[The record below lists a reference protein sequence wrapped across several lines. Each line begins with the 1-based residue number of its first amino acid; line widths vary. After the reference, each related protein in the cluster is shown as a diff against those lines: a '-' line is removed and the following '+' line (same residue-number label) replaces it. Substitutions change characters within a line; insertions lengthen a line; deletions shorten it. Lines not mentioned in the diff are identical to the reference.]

1 MCSRRT
7 SWISARYQTL
17 FLGVA
22 CLLFILYK
30 YFPSLF
36 SLILYSYPLII
47 CTTIFLGILSRYR
60 KPDAPK
66 KEDDRKTRR
75 SSSLKIQS
83 VENSL
88 RAKKE
93 ESFKLKAHVG
103 SRRTFKKMT
112 IRTIVS
118 GDTIHNAPS
127 KGIEDNQVNQIDAA
141 TVASSSSVDR
151 KSLTEDEEHFKE
163 SLGEGLQN
171 ASEHIG
177 PPTYSGEKNIT
188 VLDVNADKTKLDH
201 YVDSCLG
208 SPWYHVD
215 HQDASL
221 GSEFDHQD
229 PSVVNATPILGELDP
244 HISKGISDDNSASFS
259 QNHVMDEGTEA
270 ENQDD
275 NGAQEEKDDG
285 NKVGVTW
292 SADDKRK
299 LMDLGDSE
307 VERNRR
313 LENLIARRRARKAME
328 KNIIDLDNNLET
340 SESHGQLPTISIN
353 ASRRNLF
360 SLPYDLDESIPGSA
374 PSILLPRRNP
384 FDLPYEQVD
393 DEGNWGRNE
402 FVTIPQRDI
411 LFRRHESFTIGASF
425 FLGGFEQ
432 DWYSSRF
439 GSCVG
444 EEKNE
449 PQDTVHADLRGLLGE
464 VSDSEMN
471 STLESDSASS
481 VTNQEHQKDLC
492 RESESPV
499 KHQVGH
505 SEQDSQSSEDIDS
518 MNAEQIV
525 CQMNLNND
533 QEKNEPQDTV
543 HADLRGLLGEVSDSE
558 MSSTLESDS
567 VSTVANLEHQK
578 DLCRESESPVKH
590 QVGHSEQDSQSSE
603 DTDSM
608 NAEQIVCQ
616 MNLNNDHETQ
626 FTEHINQATED
637 SATESNWEREED
649 LCQESDFPKM
659 HKVKPD
665 EQDGKSSKDAE
676 SMDVEQVECQMNMK
690 NDHETQLS
698 TEHIHQNTEDYGAEC
713 DWEHQ
718 KDLCQENDSPEKH
731 KAKPTEQ
738 DSRPSEDVG
747 QVECQMN
754 VNNDHG
760 AHLINHI
767 YQATADFGAESNQEH
782 QQDLHQESEPPKKH
796 KAKPAERDSKS
807 LKDIESVD
815 IKQVESQTNI
825 NNDHHETHLSTEH
838 FHQETEDF
846 GAESNQEY
854 LKELHQE
861 SESPK
866 KCKAETTE
874 QDSQFSEDTEP
885 VDVEPVECQMNMN
898 NDHETHLSTKHI
910 HQYTVNSGA
919 ESIQEHQTNLGPD
932 SESPKRHKAE
942 PAEQDSQSSVDVEK
956 VKCQMNMNNDN
967 ETHSSAKHIHQAT
980 EDFGAE
986 SSHEHQ
992 KDSHL
997 EGESFKTHKAEP
1009 GEQGSQFSDDI
1020 EQVVCQMNMNDD
1032 RETHLM
1038 TKRIHQTTEDLGD
1051 VKGDISKKLI
1061 SCSPISYAEREVADE
1076 KCESNSSILSEVE
1089 RNSPKTSTHEQTV
1102 NIEQINSGSC
1112 RGLTVST
1119 ESIAID
1125 SDVANV
1131 EAEKVHDSHVEES
1144 LSISSPM
1151 ATRKS
1156 HSNSSVV
1163 DEKCKSSSS
1172 IPSEA
1177 EKNSP
1182 KISTHEQTVDIEQI
1196 NSGSCKVLTV
1206 LTESIASDS
1215 DVGNVE
1221 AKKVH
1226 DSDAVEP
1233 VSKSSP
1239 TTTRKSHSNSSVTDE
1254 NCESRSS
1261 IPSEADINSG
1271 SHEGLTVSPESIAV
1285 DSDIVNVEAEKV
1297 HDSHIVDPVSN
1308 ASPIATRKS
1317 HSNSSVADEKCDSS
1331 SSIPST
1337 AEKNSP
1343 KISTHE
1349 KTVDLEQISS
1359 GSCKGLTVF
1368 TESIAVD
1375 SDDVNVKAEKVHDSH
1390 IVEPISNSSQ
1400 TATRK
1405 SHPDSSLVDEKCES
1419 NSSIP
1424 SESENNSHQMSN
1436 HEQTVDIEQISSGY
1450 CKGLAILTES
1460 FAVDSDVVNVEAEKI
1475 HDSHIMEPDSNSSP
1489 TATRKSHSNS
1499 LLDEAYYTADKEG
1512 STYDQSLASVTETS
1526 LSVVGS
1532 IMKTAETDML
1542 SGGKT
1547 EDILSL
1553 SFKDEDDS
1561 VSRGLSIIKETN
1573 VI

>member
-1 MCSRRT
+1 MVGRWGPRALPFSQPLFELAGQHPNRACSFLTDLRG
-7 SWISARYQTL
+7 SFAFSISL
-17 FLGVA
+17 FL
-22 CLLFILYK
+22 L
-30 YFPSLF
+30 P
-36 SLILYSYPLII
+36 
-47 CTTIFLGILSRYR
+47 
-60 KPDAPK
+60 
-66 KEDDRKTRR
+66 
-75 SSSLKIQS
+75 
-83 VENSL
+83 
-88 RAKKE
+88 
-93 ESFKLKAHVG
+93 VG
-103 SRRTFKKMT
+103 F
-112 IRTIVS
+112 
-118 GDTIHNAPS
+118 HC
-127 KGIEDNQVNQIDAA
+127 
-141 TVASSSSVDR
+141 
-151 KSLTEDEEHFKE
+151 
-163 SLGEGLQN
+163 
-171 ASEHIG
+171 
-177 PPTYSGEKNIT
+177 EKDIA
-188 VLDVNADKTKLDH
+188 VLDVDADKTKLDN
-201 YVDSCLG
+201 YIDSCLG

-244 HISKGISDDNSASFS
+244 HISNGIFDDNSASFS

-275 NGAQEEKDDG
+275 KGAQEEKDDG

-328 KNIIDLDNNLET
+328 KNIIDLDNNMET
-340 SESHGQLPTISIN
+340 SDAHGQLPPISIN
-353 ASRRNLF
+353 APRRNLF

-393 DEGNWGRNE
+393 DEENWGRNE

-425 FLGGFEQ
+425 FFGGFEQ

-471 STLESDSASS
+471 STLESDSDSTVA
-481 VTNQEHQKDLC
+481 NQEHQTDLC

-499 KHQVGH
+499 KQQVGH
-505 SEQDSQSSEDIDS
+505 SEQDSQSSKDIDL

-525 CQMNLNND
+525 CQMNMNND
-533 QEKNEPQDTV
+533 QEKNELQDTV

-558 MSSTLESDS
+558 MSSTVESDS
-567 VSTVANLEHQK
+567 VSTVANQEHQK
-578 DLCRESESPVKH
+578 DLCQK
-590 QVGHSEQDSQSSE
+590 
-603 DTDSM
+603 
-608 NAEQIVCQ
+608 
-616 MNLNNDHETQ
+616 
-626 FTEHINQATED
+626 
-637 SATESNWEREED
+637 
-649 LCQESDFPKM
+649 SDFPKM

-690 NDHETQLS
+690 IDHETQLS
-698 TEHIHQNTEDYGAEC
+698 TEHIHQNTEDYEAEC
-713 DWEHQ
+713 DQEHQ

-731 KAKPTEQ
+731 KAEPTEQ

-782 QQDLHQESEPPKKH
+782 QQDLHKESEPPEKH
-796 KAKPAERDSKS
+796 KAKPAEQDSKS
-807 LKDIESVD
+807 SKDIESVD
-815 IKQVESQTNI
+815 IKQGESQMNI
-825 NNDHHETHLSTEH
+825 NNDHHETHLSTKQ

-846 GAESNQEY
+846 GAESNQEHQ
-854 LKELHQE
+854 KELHRE

-866 KCKAETTE
+866 ICKAEPTE
-874 QDSQFSEDTEP
+874 QDSQFSEDTEL
-885 VDVEPVECQMNMN
+885 VDVEQVECQMNMN
-898 NDHETHLSTKHI
+898 NDHKTHLSTKHI

-932 SESPKRHKAE
+932 TESPKKHKAE
-942 PAEQDSQSSVDVEK
+942 PAEQDSESSVDVEK

-967 ETHSSAKHIHQAT
+967 ETHSSIEHIHQAT
-980 EDFGAE
+980 EDFGAD
-986 SSHEHQ
+986 SSQEHQ
-992 KDSHL
+992 KDLHL
-997 EGESFKTHKAEP
+997 ESESFKTHKAEP
-1009 GEQGSQFSDDI
+1009 GEQGSQFSEDI
-1020 EQVVCQMNMNDD
+1020 EQVECQMNMNDGQG
-1032 RETHLM
+1032 THLM

-1051 VKGDISKKLI
+1051 VKGKISKKLI

-1076 KCESNSSILSEVE
+1076 KCESNSSISSEVA
-1089 RNSPKTSTHEQTV
+1089 RNSPKTSTYEQTV
-1102 NIEQINSGSC
+1102 KIEQINSGSC

-1144 LSISSPM
+1144 LSISSP
-1151 ATRKS
+1151 AVTRKS

-1182 KISTHEQTVDIEQI
+1182 KINTHERMVDAEQINIGSCKGLTVLTESIAADSDVGNVEAEKVHDNDAVEPVSKSSPTTTGKSHSNSSVTDEKCESRSSIPSEADMNNAKVSTHEQTVDIEQI
-1196 NSGSCKVLTV
+1196 NSGS
-1206 LTESIASDS
+1206 
-1215 DVGNVE
+1215 
-1221 AKKVH
+1221 
-1226 DSDAVEP
+1226 
-1233 VSKSSP
+1233 
-1239 TTTRKSHSNSSVTDE
+1239 
-1254 NCESRSS
+1254 
-1261 IPSEADINSG
+1261 
-1271 SHEGLTVSPESIAV
+1271 HEGLTVSPESVAV
-1285 DSDIVNVEAEKV
+1285 DSDIVNVEAGKV

-1317 HSNSSVADEKCDSS
+1317 HSNSSVVDEKCDSS
-1331 SSIPST
+1331 SPIPST

-1343 KISTHE
+1343 KISTHK
-1349 KTVDLEQISS
+1349 KTVDLEQITS
-1359 GSCKGLTVF
+1359 GSCEGLTVF
-1368 TESIAVD
+1368 TESIVVD
-1375 SDDVNVKAEKVHDSH
+1375 SDDVNVEAEKVHDSH
-1390 IVEPISNSSQ
+1390 IVEPISNSSP

-1405 SHPDSSLVDEKCES
+1405 SHPDSSLVDDKCES
-1419 NSSIP
+1419 NSLIP
-1424 SESENNSHQMSN
+1424 SVSEKNSPQMSN
-1436 HEQTVDIEQISSGY
+1436 HEQTVGIEQISSGS

-1460 FAVDSDVVNVEAEKI
+1460 FAVDSDDVNVEAEKI
-1475 HDSHIMEPDSNSSP
+1475 HDSHIMELDSNSSP

-1499 LLDEAYYTADKEG
+1499 LLDEAYYTAGNEIFCYK
-1512 STYDQSLASVTETS
+1512 SLSYCSYITS
-1526 LSVVGS
+1526 LSFITSMRPHPVQ
-1532 IMKTAETDML
+1532 
-1542 SGGKT
+1542 
-1547 EDILSL
+1547 
-1553 SFKDEDDS
+1553 
-1561 VSRGLSIIKETN
+1561 IKKVQLTTN
-1573 VI
+1573 PWPLAQIQVFQL

>member
-7 SWISARYQTL
+7 SWISVRYQTL
-17 FLGVA
+17 CLGVA
-22 CLLFILYK
+22 CLLFMLYK
-30 YFPSLF
+30 YFPTLF
-36 SLILYSYPLII
+36 SLILNSYPLII

-103 SRRTFKKMT
+103 SRRTFKKMP

-141 TVASSSSVDR
+141 NVASSSSVDR
-151 KSLTEDEEHFKE
+151 KSLTEDEEHSKE
-163 SLGEGLQN
+163 RLGEGLQT

-177 PPTYSGEKNIT
+177 PPAYSGEKNIT
-188 VLDVNADKTKLDH
+188 VLDVDADKTKLDQ
-201 YVDSCLG
+201 YIDSCLG
-208 SPWYHVD
+208 SPWYHV
-215 HQDASL
+215 
-221 GSEFDHQD
+221 DHQD

-244 HISKGISDDNSASFS
+244 HISKGISDDNSVSFS

-275 NGAQEEKDDG
+275 KGAQEEKDDG
-285 NKVGVTW
+285 NKFGVTW

-328 KNIIDLDNNLET
+328 KNIIDLDNNMET
-340 SESHGQLPTISIN
+340 SESHGQLPPISIN
-353 ASRRNLF
+353 APRRNLF
-360 SLPYDLDESIPGSA
+360 GLPYDLDESIPGSA

-393 DEGNWGRNE
+393 DEENCGRNE
-402 FVTIPQRDI
+402 FVTIPQREI
-411 LFRRHESFTIGASF
+411 LFRRHESFTIGASLF
-425 FLGGFEQ
+425 FGGFEQ

-439 GSCVG
+439 RSCVG

-471 STLESDSASS
+471 STLESDSVSS
-481 VTNQEHQKDLC
+481 VANQEHQKDLC
-492 RESESPV
+492 
-499 KHQVGH
+499 G
-505 SEQDSQSSEDIDS
+505 
-518 MNAEQIV
+518 
-525 CQMNLNND
+525 
-533 QEKNEPQDTV
+533 
-543 HADLRGLLGEVSDSE
+543 
-558 MSSTLESDS
+558 
-567 VSTVANLEHQK
+567 
-578 DLCRESESPVKH
+578 ESESPVKH

-616 MNLNNDHETQ
+616 MNLTNDHETQ
-626 FTEHINQATED
+626 FTEHINRATED
-637 SATESNWEREED
+637 SATESNWEREEG

-665 EQDGKSSKDAE
+665 ERVGKSSKDAE

-713 DWEHQ
+713 DREHQ
-718 KDLCQENDSPEKH
+718 KDLCQENDSPEKY
-731 KAKPTEQ
+731 KEKPTEQ

-760 AHLINHI
+760 AHLFKDI

-782 QQDLHQESEPPKKH
+782 QQDLHQESEPPRMH
-796 KAKPAERDSKS
+796 KAKPAEQDSKS
-807 LKDIESVD
+807 SKDIESVD

-846 GAESNQEY
+846 GAESNQEHQ
-854 LKELHQE
+854 KESHRE

-866 KCKAETTE
+866 KCKAEPTE
-874 QDSQFSEDTEP
+874 QGSQFSEDTEP
-885 VDVEPVECQMNMN
+885 VGFEPVECQMNMN
-898 NDHETHLSTKHI
+898 NDHETHLSSKHI
-910 HQYTVNSGA
+910 HQYAVNSGA

-932 SESPKRHKAE
+932 SESPKKHKAE
-942 PAEQDSQSSVDVEK
+942 PAEQASQSSVDVEK
-956 VKCQMNMNNDN
+956 VKCQMNMNTDN
-967 ETHSSAKHIHQAT
+967 VTHSSTKQIHQAT

-986 SSHEHQ
+986 SNHEHQ
-992 KDSHL
+992 KDLHL
-997 EGESFKTHKAEP
+997 ESESFKTHKAEP
-1009 GEQGSQFSDDI
+1009 DEQGSQSSEDI
-1020 EQVVCQMNMNDD
+1020 EQLECQMNMIDD
-1032 RETHLM
+1032 QGTHLM
-1038 TKRIHQTTEDLGD
+1038 SKRIHQTTEDIGD
-1051 VKGDISKKLI
+1051 VKGNINKKLI

-1076 KCESNSSILSEVE
+1076 KCESNSSISSEVE

-1102 NIEQINSGSC
+1102 NIEQINHGSC

-1119 ESIAID
+1119 DSIAIG

-1131 EAEKVHDSHVEES
+1131 ESEKVHDSHVEES
-1144 LSISSPM
+1144 LSISSPT

-1163 DEKCKSSSS
+1163 DEKCKSSAS

-1196 NSGSCKVLTV
+1196 NSGSCKGLTV
-1206 LTESIASDS
+1206 LTESIAAGS

-1221 AKKVH
+1221 AQKVH
-1226 DSDAVEP
+1226 DSDAVES
-1233 VSKSSP
+1233 VSKSTP
-1239 TTTRKSHSNSSVTDE
+1239 TTTRKSHSNSSVTDDK
-1254 NCESRSS
+1254 CEFRSS
-1261 IPSEADINSG
+1261 IPSEADTNSAKVSTHGQTVDIEQINNG
-1271 SHEGLTVSPESIAV
+1271 SLEGLTVSPESISV

-1297 HDSHIVDPVSN
+1297 DDSHIVDPVSN
-1308 ASPIATRKS
+1308 ASPIATRES

-1337 AEKNSP
+1337 AEKNSH
-1343 KISTHE
+1343 KINTHE
-1349 KTVDLEQISS
+1349 KTVGLEQINS

-1375 SDDVNVKAEKVHDSH
+1375 SDDVNVEAEKAHDSH
-1390 IVEPISNSSQ
+1390 IVEPISNSGP

-1424 SESENNSHQMSN
+1424 SESEKNSHQMSN
-1436 HEQTVDIEQISSGY
+1436 HEQTVDIEQISSSY

-1460 FAVDSDVVNVEAEKI
+1460 FAVDADVVNVEAEKI
-1475 HDSHIMEPDSNSSP
+1475 HDSHIMEPGSNSSP

-1499 LLDEAYYTADKEG
+1499 LLDEAYHTADKEG
-1512 STYDQSLASVTETS
+1512 STYNQSLASGTDTS

-1532 IMKTAETDML
+1532 IMKTAETDEL

-1561 VSRGLSIIKETN
+1561 VSRGLSIIKESN